1 MQAEAA
7 RLRETKR
14 KQDDMIARIK
24 AVFAE
29 SEEERE
35 GEVEYC
41 GRREGVGV
49 HIVNRLT
56 GEGVAVQ
63 GRPSAPQP
71 FRLYTRP
78 ATAVGLPRRMGAEEV
93 EVEGEEGG
101 KRRKSLEEAEVE
113 ESSEEDEELR
123 RVLRISAIFGGE
135 DVGRLGAFLPADC
148 LASPPPGPLA
158 GSEAREEVKT
168 KAKAPLATQAR
179 GVEAEEIPTKPEST
193 LIKTQKG
200 SGTKE
205 TKDKH
210 MSDER
215 GDPAVMK
222 ERRLDEGKEN
232 TPDKPVHD
240 EPAKPPVAAALA
252 AKEEEVTNSDIDLD
266 IDELLADEFT

>member
-7 RLRETKR
+7 RLQAPKR

-29 SEEERE
+29 GKEERE
-35 GEVEYC
+35 DEVECC

-63 GRPSAPQP
+63 GRPPAPQP
-71 FRLYTRP
+71 FRLYSRP
-78 ATAVGLPRRMGAEEV
+78 TTAMGLPRRMGAEEV
-93 EVEGEEGG
+93 EVEGEEGE
-101 KRRKSLEEAEVE
+101 KRRKSTEEAEVE

-148 LASPPPGPLA
+148 LASPPPASLVG
-158 GSEAREEVKT
+158 GEARREGLVEGGRGTASIAGIGSKDC
-168 KAKAPLATQAR
+168 QA
-179 GVEAEEIPTKPEST
+179 KPETNSVGT
-193 LIKTQKG
+193 RKG
-200 SGTKE
+200 SGAE
-205 TKDKH
+205 TKDEH
-210 MSDER
+210 IPNGM
-215 GDPAVMK
+215 GDPAVTK
-222 ERRLDEGKEN
+222 ERKLDEAKEN
-232 TPDKPVHD
+232 TPDNRVNH
-240 EPAKPPVAAALA
+240 EPAKSTVAATLA